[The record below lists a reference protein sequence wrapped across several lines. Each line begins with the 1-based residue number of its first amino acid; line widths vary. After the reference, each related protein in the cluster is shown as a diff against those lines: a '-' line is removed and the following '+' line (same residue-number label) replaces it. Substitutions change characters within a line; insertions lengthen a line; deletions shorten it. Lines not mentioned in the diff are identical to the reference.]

1 MPKSSRVLREKL
13 DSETRVE
20 TDSLLL
26 ADALR
31 VPGLTILHH
40 PERDRAGDR
49 AALTGWAAGRTER
62 LGRSEPAFAAPGRGG
77 ERPLADSHLSRR
89 PIEIRPGKAGG
100 ILLVRTGSPMSVEVN
115 GAPLGESCALSEQEI
130 ARGAILLLGNCVVLC
145 LSPVDPGAADSNGP
159 FDYGLVGESAPMT
172 GLRREIR
179 RVAATDLPVLL
190 SGETGT
196 GKELVARAIHASGR
210 RGRGPFVGVNMAAL
224 PPTLA
229 AAELFGVARGAFT
242 GADRARSG
250 HLRRAD
256 GGTLLL
262 DEVGEM
268 PAEVQALLLRALE
281 TGEVHP
287 VGGDAPFRVDVR
299 LIAATDADLPAA
311 IAAGRF
317 RAPLLHRLAGYEIR
331 LPPLRARR
339 DDFGRL
345 FGSFVRAEV
354 QAAGAVLD
362 EAPALPARLVAAL
375 AAHDWPG
382 NVRELKNAVRRIVL
396 AGLDGGEP
404 AMARQVAQML
414 EPARASGPE
423 RAPSDRTAPERRQD
437 APSET
442 RRRPEDVGED
452 ELAEALRANRWR
464 IREAADALGIART
477 SLYERIAKSPSL
489 RRSSDLGADELRE
502 ALARAAGDLD
512 AMSEALEVSKR
523 GLVRRLRQLGLA

>member
-1 MPKSSRVLREKL
+1 MLRDRL

-20 TDSLLL
+20 TGGLLP
-26 ADALR
+26 ADAVR

-40 PERDRAGDR
+40 PERDRAGER
-49 AALTGWAAGRTER
+49 VALTRLVSGRTER
-62 LGRSEPAFAAPGRGG
+62 LGRAEPAFAPPGRGG

-100 ILLVRTGSPMSVEVN
+100 VLLARAGSPMSVEID
-115 GAPLGESCALSEQEI
+115 GAPLGESRELSEREI
-130 ARGAILLLGNCVVLC
+130 EHGAILLLGNCVVLC
-145 LSPVDPGAADSNGP
+145 LGPVDPVAGTSEVGDS
-159 FDYGLVGESAPMT
+159 DHDLVGESTPMAA
-172 GLRREIR
+172 LRREIR
-179 RVAATDLPVLL
+179 RVATTDVPILL

-196 GKELVARAIHASGR
+196 GKELVARANHADGR
-210 RGRGPFVGVNMAAL
+210 RARGPCVGVNKAAQ

-287 VGGDAPFRVDVR
+287 VGTDAPFRVDVR
-299 LIAATDADLPAA
+299 LIAATDADLAAA

-317 RAPLLHRLAGYEIR
+317 KAPLLHRLAGYEIR

-345 FGSFVRAEV
+345 LLSFARAELP
-354 QAAGAVLD
+354 AAG
-362 EAPALPARLVAAL
+362 EAPAFPARLVAAL

-404 AMARQVAQML
+404 AMARQVAQLL
-414 EPARASGPE
+414 EPSRSGATERPASE
-423 RAPSDRTAPERRQD
+423 RAAPERRD
-437 APSET
+437 AALPT

-452 ELAEALRANRWR
+452 ELVEALRANRWR
-464 IREAADALGIART
+464 IREAADELRIART

-489 RRSSDLGADELRE
+489 RRASDLGAAELRE
-502 ALARAAGDLD
+502 ALARAEGDLD
-512 AMSEALEVSKR
+512 AMAGALEISKR